1 MFPQNH
7 YCLSKSFADIESLD
21 MKPNVW
27 NIKEM
32 LNIPATTGGI
42 KLGKGPGTSD
52 YSSLT
57 DSQFLWGSQMW
68 PDNSQGFTQEM
79 SGQSRGSQHTSQE
92 VKEMM
97 VSSSYSSKPFLF
109 GGDGKIQNFTGGKS
123 VGMLDRFEEEKQKSK
138 EKYEREILTNGIRQ
152 LQESLENT
160 RETLLNC
167 IDGSNGI
174 TRKVLVERMDNFSKT
189 IDGYLNSVKEGI
201 TCQFETLQSQTQI
214 EIADREA
221 KSSLAAKELSSNML
235 NLQQDLEHLKV
246 EQNKEQG
253 MLGKILSQLST
264 LISIHKPI
272 AGPSSARMIDSEVQ
286 TSPGLLDRF
295 CVMSTEKHQESKMM
309 CNRPAIYSGK
319 AVEQNQWPLTTQ
331 NRDAH
336 ALPVQRQQTAVIE
349 EGSPDASQR
358 LWSSQLESRPSNPL
372 VDAQSTASNEEYGK
386 QCVDRHLMPENPLNR
401 LCNDAMPPLKAPRK
415 RQKALNYRGK
425 KRALVLPQRQ
435 PVRKKGATKFSK
447 DSPQNEDLQC
457 EQKDRVPLSS
467 LCDNWQ
473 MNNTSVAENHLKL
486 QQQATVAPVSR
497 CVAEQPINPFSLWS
511 EDTDSSQMIVEY
523 KMAEWENVVPEPKA
537 SVIVGEGGLWQLFD
551 FTNDSE

>member
-1 MFPQNH
+1 
-7 YCLSKSFADIESLD
+7 

-32 LNIPATTGGI
+32 LNIPATSGGI
-42 KLGKGPGTSD
+42 KSGKGPGTSD

-57 DSQFLWGSQMW
+57 DSQFLLGSQMW

-79 SGQSRGSQHTSQE
+79 SGQSRGSQHASQE
-92 VKEMM
+92 MKEMT

-109 GGDGKIQNFTGGKS
+109 GGDGKILNFTGGKS
-123 VGMLDRFEEEKQKSK
+123 VGMLDRFEEEKRKAK
-138 EKYEREILTNGIRQ
+138 EKYEREILTNGILQ

-160 RETLLNC
+160 KETLLNS
-167 IDGSNGI
+167 IDGSSDI

-189 IDGYLNSVKEGI
+189 IEGYLNTVKEGI
-201 TCQFETLQSQTQI
+201 TCQFETMQSQTQI
-214 EIADREA
+214 EMEDREV

-235 NLQQDLEHLKV
+235 NLQRDLEHLKV
-246 EQNKEQG
+246 EQSKEQG
-253 MLGKILSQLST
+253 MLGKILSQLTT

-295 CVMSTEKHQESKMM
+295 CVISTEKHQESMMM

-319 AVEQNQWPLTTQ
+319 EVEQNQCPLTTQ
-331 NRDAH
+331 KTQNRNAH
-336 ALPVQRQQTAVIE
+336 ALPVQKQQTAVTQE
-349 EGSPDASQR
+349 VSHDASQR
-358 LWSSQLESRPSNPL
+358 LWCTQLVETTSSSLL
-372 VDAQSTASNEEYGK
+372 VDTQSTASIEEHEKHY
-386 QCVDRHLMPENPLNR
+386 VDRHLVPEKTLNR
-401 LCNDAMPPLKAPRK
+401 LSTDALPPLKVPRR

-435 PVRKKGATKFSK
+435 PVRKGAVKFSK
-447 DSPQNEDLQC
+447 DSPQNEDFQC

-467 LCDNWQ
+467 LCDNWK
-473 MNNTSVAENHLKL
+473 MTNKSVAENHLKL

-497 CVAEQPINPFSLWS
+497 CVAEQPLNPFSLWS
-511 EDTDSSQMIVEY
+511 EDTESSQMVEY

-537 SVIVGEGGLWQLFD
+537 SVVVGEGGLWQLFD
-551 FTNDSE
+551 LTNDSE